1 MAAWLTQIIYSFRTR
16 KKYVSFLSRKTIKS
30 TVRTRGKGR
39 LSAFPSCVTVRETES
54 FYIYA
59 VFRFRKKTEENQF
72 SVFFM
77 CYQENTYFQKAT
89 TWKNTSFLNHWLC
102 RYNFFIR
109 FVPSFRDGAYTAK
122 RYSPGLSIPSTSQA
136 KRPASR
142 VLMPEVPTGGYG
154 SPTY

>member
-1 MAAWLTQIIYSFRTR
+1 MVAWLTQIIYSFRTR

-109 FVPSFRDGAYTAK
+109 FVSFSAMPHIQQKDTA
-122 RYSPGLSIPSTSQA
+122 PGYQFQA
-136 KRPASR
+136 HPKPNA
-142 VLMPEVPTGGYG
+142 PQAEF
-154 SPTY
+154 